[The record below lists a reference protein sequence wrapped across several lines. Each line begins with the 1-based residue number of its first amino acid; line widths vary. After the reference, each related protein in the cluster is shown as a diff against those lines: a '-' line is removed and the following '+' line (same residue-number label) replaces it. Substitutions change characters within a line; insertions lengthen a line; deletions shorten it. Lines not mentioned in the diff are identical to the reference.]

1 MLDLTLESL
10 ARRVEVLEKKMAESH
25 APKGWV
31 SAVGMFDA
39 DPELMQ
45 QIIAEAAAA
54 REAER
59 RAANEEP
66 AT

>member
-1 MLDLTLESL
+1 MTELTLESL
-10 ARRVEVLEKKMAESH
+10 SRRIDALEKKLA
-25 APKGWV
+25 ATPPRKDWT

-39 DPELMQ
+39 HPELMEQ
-45 QIIAEAAAA
+45 VIAEAAAA

>member
-1 MLDLTLESL
+1 MTELTLESL
-10 ARRVEVLEKKMAESH
+10 AQRIAALEKRLAEPA

-31 SAVGMFDA
+31 SVVGMFDA

-45 QIIAEAAAA
+45 QVIAEAAAA

-59 RAANEEP
+59 QAAREEP
-66 AT
+66 AK